1 MNAASNLFIDTNIIL
16 LTGNIKDA
24 SLDNMKA
31 RVLVQI
37 ARWVFVRQ
45 SGQTLPRSGAI
56 LYAKANKK
64 AGSVVACLI
73 GMKKGKLREG
83 TGLSL

>member
-1 MNAASNLFIDTNIIL
+1 MNAASNLFMNTNITL
-16 LTGNIKDA
+16 LQGNIKDA

-56 LYAKANKK
+56 LYVRILRTKK
-64 AGSVVACLI
+64 QAP
-73 GMKKGKLREG
+73 
-83 TGLSL
+83 